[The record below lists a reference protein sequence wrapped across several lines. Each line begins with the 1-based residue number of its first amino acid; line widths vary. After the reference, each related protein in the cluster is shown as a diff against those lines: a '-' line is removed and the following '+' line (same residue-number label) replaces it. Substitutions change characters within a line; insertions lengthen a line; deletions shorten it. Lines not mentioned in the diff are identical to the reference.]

1 MTLTDLWRLYRTE
14 QTRLLNESPNPHLSV
29 AELEQAALGAVLAEA
44 GVQLDDEPITVG
56 SAA

>member
-14 QTRLLNESPNPHLSV
+14 QTRMLNASPNPHLSV
-29 AELEQAALGAVLAEA
+29 AEIEQAALGAVLTEA
-44 GVQLDDEPITVG
+44 GVQLDDERVG